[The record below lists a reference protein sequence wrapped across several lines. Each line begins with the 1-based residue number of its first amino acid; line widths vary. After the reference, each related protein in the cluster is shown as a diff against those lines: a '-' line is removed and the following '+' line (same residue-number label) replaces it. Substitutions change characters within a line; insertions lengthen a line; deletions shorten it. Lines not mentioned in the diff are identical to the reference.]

1 VAIYH
6 QTAVIYCHS
15 FIITNLIEIYN
26 TELWYY
32 LGIEVNSSGK
42 KFYRIGNVFLIL
54 LVGII
59 EFPKKG

>member
-1 VAIYH
+1 VAI
-6 QTAVIYCHS
+6 TAMIYCHS
-15 FIITNLIEIYN
+15 VIITKVIEIYN